1 MWYAILCWVW
11 SWWKEY
17 FPFCLFLFWVSETN
31 VKRRLLTHVRL
42 WFFSPIGRPSA
53 WWWLSWRG
61 SRTSWCLRT
70 SQPST
75 LRTLLAR
82 PRPRRIGIASQS
94 WNLGRFLWPIVETA
108 TFWWAIPWTF
118 GTCGFL
124 STRRYPGGICAASWR
139 HQSPARICARP
150 WSRVAFSGP
159 CRRWIYEQFV
169 WYEPLFWIRMKIS
182 SQRFFGKPEKQAR

>member
-1 MWYAILCWVW
+1 MIFYDSKLRKQLRISL
-11 SWWKEY
+11 
-17 FPFCLFLFWVSETN
+17 
-31 VKRRLLTHVRL
+31 L
-42 WFFSPIGRPSA
+42 WFSWRVAYPLA

-94 WNLGRFLWPIVETA
+94 WNLGRFLWPIFGTA

-150 WSRVAFSGP
+150 WSRVAFSGL

-169 WYEPLFWIRMKIS
+169 WYEPLFLNSNEDFFSTILWKTRKTGKVRFEHWKYVYHYSELIS
-182 SQRFFGKPEKQAR
+182 K